1 MATNRAGTGTRPG
14 SVARAWRKACSKQ
27 PQHLIQPGP
36 ITSRNPRSCS
46 STWSSL
52 KLTYIKWI
60 PTGSIV
66 KRGLISLQANF
77 FNTWTEPGS
86 IIVTRYKLKPKNY
99 RLVSALAT
107 RLNKKLIQAVIQC
120 LPMIGEIL
128 AFFFFFLV
136 CCCGSCWLRLVSSS
150 FIRW

>member
-14 SVARAWRKACSKQ
+14 SVARAWRKACSRQ
-27 PQHLIQPGP
+27 AQYLIQPGP
-36 ITSRNPRSCS
+36 ITIRNPRSYS
-46 STWSSL
+46 GTWSSL

-99 RLVSALAT
+99 RLVSALAAT
-107 RLNKKLIQAVIQC
+107 LQPMANASKSNKALKREMLQGKAQT
-120 LPMIGEIL
+120 M
-128 AFFFFFLV
+128 
-136 CCCGSCWLRLVSSS
+136 CGRQP
-150 FIRW
+150 INGYRN